1 MKLNF
6 LFDTLISKKIMCKL
20 TYKLRKSTLLCLVL
34 FVALHTFSG
43 SAHTEKLQ
51 KTLSVHLFVLVA
63 VSTFGVISFLVCRS
77 AFSING
83 FSNALTV
90 QMVESNV
97 SFLVFRK
104 LTFCLWCPLC
114 NYEIRNIN

>member
-20 TYKLRKSTLLCLVL
+20 TNKLRKSTLLCLVL
-34 FVALHTFSG
+34 FVPLHTFSG

-77 AFSING
+77 AFSIMLMA
-83 FSNALTV
+83 F
-90 QMVESNV
+90 QM
-97 SFLVFRK
+97 
-104 LTFCLWCPLC
+104 P
-114 NYEIRNIN
+114 